1 LAQVCLSPGPASG
14 PARELQYDAAAS
26 ELAML
31 HLFSLLGPLFIAL
44 GLVGS
49 IREMTGRSDR
59 RF

>member
-1 LAQVCLSPGPASG
+1 
-14 PARELQYDAAAS
+14 
-26 ELAML
+26 ML
-31 HLFSLLGPLFIAL
+31 HLFSLLGPLLIAV